1 MAWER
6 VMVVG
11 PVSVFRGKILSLA
24 REGLLIEGERHAHVI
39 HHIHAAFLEES
50 CPLQASGS
58 IH

>member
-1 MAWER
+1 MGASDGSWAC
-6 VMVVG
+6 
-11 PVSVFRGKILSLA
+11 SVFRGKILSLA